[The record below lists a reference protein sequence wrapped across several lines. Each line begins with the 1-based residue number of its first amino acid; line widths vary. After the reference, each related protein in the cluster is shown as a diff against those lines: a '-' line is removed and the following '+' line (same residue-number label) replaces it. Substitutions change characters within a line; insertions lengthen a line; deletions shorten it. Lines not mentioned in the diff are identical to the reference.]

1 MKKIKTIYFHVLNYT
16 QENLERLR
24 ASCDCIFLDTPTS
37 LLEIPVEQLA
47 EVELL
52 FAPLGWRYDAQLFS
66 KLPRLRA
73 VATNTTGVPHIDLDD
88 AKLHNVRVFSLKD
101 EISFLE
107 TITPT
112 AEMTVGL
119 IILLSRNILPAS
131 KAVLHGQWQRWD
143 HGGEK
148 MLSRM
153 SIGIVGLGRL
163 GKLVARYAQA
173 LGMKVSYFDPYVS
186 LLEENTYCKR
196 DSLQA
201 LVMDVDVVSVHVH
214 ANKETFHMFDEEVFS
229 HFKKGALF
237 INTARGEL
245 VDSQA
250 LLSVLENRI
259 LAGAAVDVLDGE
271 FKESFQDTMLENP
284 LIQYSQKN
292 HNLIIT
298 PHIGGSTKDAW
309 HLTQAHVINQ
319 ALSFFGQ
326 TVAE

>member
-1 MKKIKTIYFHVLNYT
+1 MKKIKAIYFQILNYT
-16 QENLERLR
+16 QENLDRLQT
-24 ASCDCIFLDTPTS
+24 SCDLLIFDSPTR
-37 LLEIPVEQLA
+37 LLEVPEQQLT

-52 FAPLGWRYDAQLFS
+52 FAPLGWRYDASFFS
-66 KLPRLRA
+66 KLPSLRA

-88 AKLHNVRVFSLKD
+88 AASFNIKVFSLKD

-112 AEMTVGL
+112 AEMTLGL
-119 IILLSRNILPAS
+119 IILLARNIFPAS
-131 KAVLHGQWQRWD
+131 KAVLRGQWRRWD
-143 HGGEK
+143 YGGEK

-163 GKLVARYAQA
+163 GKIVARYAKA
-173 LGMKVSYFDPYVS
+173 LGMGISYFDPYVS
-186 LLEENTYCKR
+186 LQGEGYCKR
-196 DSLQA
+196 DSLKG
-201 LVMDVDVVSVHVH
+201 LVQDVDVVSVHVH
-214 ANKETFHMFDEEVFS
+214 ANKETFHMFDEEIFS

-245 VDSQA
+245 VDSKA
-250 LLSVLENRI
+250 LLSVLENRT
-259 LAGAAVDVLDGE
+259 LAGAAIDVVDGE
-271 FKESFQDTMLENP
+271 FNESFSDIMLEDP
-284 LIQYSQKN
+284 LIRYSQKN

-319 ALSFFGQ
+319 ALAFF
-326 TVAE
+326 E